1 MHKLFKYAC
10 DELEELE
17 RKAEKGKLSMAEVEY
32 ADKLAHL
39 KKNILR
45 ADELMDEGYSGDS
58 YHDGSY
64 DGMIYNGSYE
74 GRSMARG
81 RGTNARRD
89 SRGRYSSDGSYTRY
103 SRRGYAMD
111 GNDIVQELRS
121 LMDDAPDERTRQKL
135 QRFVSEMEQ
144 M

>member
-1 MHKLFKYAC
+1 MHELMSYVC

-17 RKAEKGKLSMAEVEY
+17 KKAAKGKLSMSEIEY

-58 YHDGSY
+58 YQNGGSY
-64 DGMIYNGSYE
+64 DRVVYD
-74 GRSMARG
+74 GRSYARG
-81 RGTNARRD
+81 RGSNAKRD
-89 SRGRYSSDGSYTRY
+89 SRGRYASDGNYNHY
-103 SRRGYAMD
+103 SRRYSMD
-111 GNDIVQELRS
+111 NDSLVQELRE
-121 LMDDAPDERTRQKL
+121 LMEDAPDDRTRQEL
-135 QRFVSEMEQ
+135 QRTITKMEQ